1 MIYIST
7 RGQDEEL
14 SFEEVLVSGLARD
27 GGLYVPKVWPKISKE
42 EMASSVYN
50 YLNDFFAD
58 RNKNEREGLAKQYI
72 KLKSDVINNKVVGS
86 ILWAADSNNLD
97 REISRYTTS
106 SNTEITLMTDIIC
119 KNLLEEYIRPE
130 NVDELCKISIK

>member
-42 EMASSVYN
+42 EMAS
-50 YLNDFFAD
+50 FANLSYQD
-58 RNKNEREGLAKQYI
+58 IA
-72 KLKSDVINNKVVGS
+72 LKVMRPFIGDTFSDHEFQLMIET
-86 ILWAADSNNLD
+86 AYSNFD
-97 REISRYTTS
+97 
-106 SNTEITLMTDIIC
+106 
-119 KNLLEEYIRPE
+119 LE
-130 NVDELCKISIK
+130 D